1 MSQRRRQ
8 MAGVST
14 QLATQVSIN
23 FGSALAGLLIPIVG
37 TLAVVAARQ
46 AVIAATV
53 IPIARPKL
61 RALGFRALI
70 PAIALGLVLV
80 IMNLSF
86 YESVSRL
93 GLGIAAP
100 IEFLGPLALAI
111 AASRRVLDLACA
123 IAAGVGVFLLV
134 GETGEFDV
142 LGVALALTAAA
153 AWAAYILLTRVVAER
168 LHGLQGLAVAS
179 MVSLAV
185 LTPIALLFVDF
196 STFTW
201 PVIGLLVLGGVL
213 ASAVPYSLDT
223 FILRRITPRVY
234 AIITSFGPVIA
245 AFWGWIL
252 LDEVFTP
259 LQVGAILLICAAAAL
274 AIATQKEPVAELAPE
289 FTAIT
294 TASIPTASIPT
305 ASVQTASTPTASIPT
320 ASTPTQGTSR
330 AE

>member
-1 MSQRRRQ
+1 MSLRRRQ
-8 MAGVST
+8 LAGAST
-14 QLATQVSIN
+14 QIATQVSIN

-46 AVIAATV
+46 AIVAATV

-61 RALGFRALI
+61 RALGFRALL
-70 PAIALGLVLV
+70 PAIALGLVLA

-111 AASRRVLDLACA
+111 AASRRLLDFGCA
-123 IAAGVGVFLLV
+123 IAAGAGVFLLV

-142 LGVALALTAAA
+142 LGVVLALTAAA

-168 LHGLQGLAVAS
+168 LEGLQGLAIAS

-185 LTPIALLFVDF
+185 LTPIALIFVDF

-201 PVIGLLVLGGVL
+201 QVVGLLIVGGIL

-245 AFWGWIL
+245 AFWGWML
-252 LDEVFTP
+252 LAEVFTP
-259 LQVGAILLICAAAAL
+259 LQVAAILLICAAAAA

-289 FTAIT
+289 FTAT
-294 TASIPTASIPT
+294 T
-305 ASVQTASTPTASIPT
+305 TASIPT
-320 ASTPTQGTSR
+320 ASTPTASTPTQGTNH

>member
-1 MSQRRRQ
+1 MSLRRRQ
-8 MAGVST
+8 LAGAST
-14 QLATQVSIN
+14 QIATQVSIN

-46 AVIAATV
+46 AIVAATV

-61 RALGFRALI
+61 RALGFRALL
-70 PAIALGLVLV
+70 PAIALGLVLA

-111 AASRRVLDLACA
+111 AASRRLLDFACA
-123 IAAGVGVFLLV
+123 VAAGAGVFLLV

-142 LGVALALTAAA
+142 LGVVLALTAAA

-168 LHGLQGLAVAS
+168 LEGLQGLAIAS

-185 LTPIALLFVDF
+185 LTPIALIFVDF

-201 PVIGLLVLGGVL
+201 PVVGLLIVGGIL

-245 AFWGWIL
+245 AFWGWML
-252 LDEVFTP
+252 LAEVFTP
-259 LQVGAILLICAAAAL
+259 LQVAAILLICAAAAA

-289 FTAIT
+289 FTAT
-294 TASIPTASIPT
+294 T
-305 ASVQTASTPTASIPT
+305 TASIPT
-320 ASTPTQGTSR
+320 ASTPTQGTNN

>member
-1 MSQRRRQ
+1 MSLRRRQ
-8 MAGVST
+8 LAGAST
-14 QLATQVSIN
+14 QIATQVSIN

-46 AVIAATV
+46 AIVAATV

-61 RALGFRALI
+61 RALGFRALL
-70 PAIALGLVLV
+70 PAIALGLVLA

-111 AASRRVLDLACA
+111 AASRRLLDFGCA
-123 IAAGVGVFLLV
+123 IAAGAGVFLLV

-142 LGVALALTAAA
+142 LGVVLALTAAA

-168 LHGLQGLAVAS
+168 LEGLQGLAIAS

-185 LTPIALLFVDF
+185 LTPIALVFVDF

-201 PVIGLLVLGGVL
+201 PVVGLLIVGGIL

-245 AFWGWIL
+245 AFWGWML
-252 LDEVFTP
+252 LAEVFTP
-259 LQVGAILLICAAAAL
+259 LQVAAILLICAAAAA

-289 FTAIT
+289 FTATT
-294 TASIPTASIPT
+294 TASIPI
-305 ASVQTASTPTASIPT
+305 
-320 ASTPTQGTSR
+320 ASTPTQGTNH

>member
-1 MSQRRRQ
+1 MSLRRRQ
-8 MAGVST
+8 LAGAST
-14 QLATQVSIN
+14 QIATQVSIN

-46 AVIAATV
+46 AIVAATV

-61 RALGFRALI
+61 RALGFRALL
-70 PAIALGLVLV
+70 PAIALGLVLA

-111 AASRRVLDLACA
+111 AASRRLLDCACA
-123 IAAGVGVFLLV
+123 VAAGAGVFLLV

-142 LGVALALTAAA
+142 LGVVLALTAAA

-168 LHGLQGLAVAS
+168 LEGLQGLAIAS

-185 LTPIALLFVDF
+185 LTPIALIFVDF

-201 PVIGLLVLGGVL
+201 PVVGLLIVGGIL

-245 AFWGWIL
+245 AFWGWML
-252 LDEVFTP
+252 LAEVFTP
-259 LQVGAILLICAAAAL
+259 LQVAAILLICAAAAA

-289 FTAIT
+289 FTPT
-294 TASIPTASIPT
+294 T
-305 ASVQTASTPTASIPT
+305 TASIPT
-320 ASTPTQGTSR
+320 ASTPTASTPTQGTNN